1 MTHPP
6 RRLRATLKA
15 RPAHGTM
22 DFVGHPFIYAFYLTP
37 DYGQAS
43 VSHSEALGFLARIRV
58 WLELLLGRNPSAF
71 EAEFVGYHAP
81 DNRRRLRQRSRN
93 ASKRRQGCAL
103 GHHIYRRQ
111 GLKACR
117 EWLYKYSLV
126 WRLGWSFGRTRE
138 GISARGVIAQGGR
151 PSFAMVL
158 CGAPLKPD

>member
-1 MTHPP
+1 MTHSP

-15 RPAHGTM
+15 RPAHGAM
-22 DFVGHPFIYAFYLTP
+22 DFAGHPFIYAFYLTP
-37 DYGQAS
+37 DYGQAA
-43 VSHSEALGFLARIRV
+43 VFHGEALGFLARIRV
-58 WLELLLGRNPSAF
+58 WLELLLGRSPSAF
-71 EAEFVGYHAP
+71 EAEFVGHHAP

-126 WRLGWSFGRTRE
+126 WRLGWSFGQKRGGLTGRRTIAR
-138 GISARGVIAQGGR
+138 SAIPR
-151 PSFAMVL
+151 FAALL
-158 CGAPLKPD
+158 CAAPLRPD